1 MSSTELS
8 AVVLCYR
15 AGEAIHRVID
25 PLYTQLEASGV
36 AYELVLVANQWP
48 DRPDPTAPIVEV
60 FAAGRGTV
68 RVVSELKQGAMGWDM
83 RSGLAAARG
92 DFMVVIDG
100 DAQNPVD
107 DVLRMYH
114 GMKESGVDV
123 MKGRRIARSDGSYR
137 RVISV
142 VYNLAFMVLFGT
154 RGIWDVNGKPKAL
167 TRAAYEALD
176 LQSDDWFIDA
186 EILLSA
192 RRRGL
197 AIAELPVVFHRNDER
212 ASFVR
217 PAAILEFLG
226 NMGRQRFSRRRRSAQ
241 HEHPHPGEVEH
252 DGVVPRVERQP

>member
-1 MSSTELS
+1 VSRTELS
-8 AVVLCYR
+8 AVVLCYQ

-25 PLYTQLEASGV
+25 PLYARLEASGV

-48 DRPDPTAPIVEV
+48 DRPDPTGPVVEA
-60 FAAGRGTV
+60 FAAQRDTV
-68 RVVSELKQGAMGWDM
+68 RVVMEEKQGAMGWDM

-92 DFMVVIDG
+92 EYLVVIDG

-107 DVLRMYH
+107 DVLRMYWR
-114 GMKESGVDV
+114 MKESGVDV
-123 MKGRRIARSDGSYR
+123 MKGRRIARFDGPYR
-137 RVISV
+137 RVISA

-167 TRAAYEALD
+167 TRAAYEALG

-197 AIAELPVVFHRNDER
+197 AVAELPVVFHRNDER

-217 PAAILEFLG
+217 PSAILEFLR
-226 NMGRQRFSRRRRSAQ
+226 NMGRQRFPRRS
-241 HEHPHPGEVEH
+241 
-252 DGVVPRVERQP
+252 